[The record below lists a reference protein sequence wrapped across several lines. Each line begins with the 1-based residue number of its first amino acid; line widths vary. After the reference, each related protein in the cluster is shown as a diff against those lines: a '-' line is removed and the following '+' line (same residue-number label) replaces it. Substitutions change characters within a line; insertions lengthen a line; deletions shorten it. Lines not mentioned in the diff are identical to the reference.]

1 MGDPT
6 PTKRRKFTDDED
18 IMLLRQVNAE
28 RAFEARQGEITKV
41 WTSVGRALNEHAD
54 FRRPGFD
61 YKKAQH
67 RFGIL
72 VESHR
77 SFNRDSSKASGVDE
91 AYGEKLQI
99 LDELLSAVDDAKSDE
114 RDRLVQTALDSQ
126 RNELE
131 GSIIREEALSTLG
144 K

>member
-28 RAFEARQGEITKV
+28 RAFEARQGEITK
-41 WTSVGRALNEHAD
+41 
-54 FRRPGFD
+54 
-61 YKKAQH
+61 
-67 RFGIL
+67 
-72 VESHR
+72 
-77 SFNRDSSKASGVDE
+77 

>member
-18 IMLLRQVNAE
+18 IMLLQQVNAE
-28 RAFEARQGEITKV
+28 RAFEARQGEIT
-41 WTSVGRALNEHAD
+41 
-54 FRRPGFD
+54 RPGFD

-77 SFNRDSSKASGVDE
+77 SFNRDSSKASGIDE

-114 RDRLVQTALDSQ
+114 LDRLVQTALDSQ